1 VATIT
6 ERLPA
11 APDRQPV
18 PEQGERADRRPV
30 KGKGERA
37 GKAKSPPTLET
48 LFDQPIGLGTTGRT
62 PATPSPEWTPSVT
75 TEHHTPATPQRVLGD
90 SRGERR
96 IVALIGSSV
105 LALALTGMYVSF
117 RTVYTYVLPYF
128 HGTAW
133 AVPSGVD
140 LAILVFS
147 AADLMLM
154 YWDIPM
160 PGLRMVPWAFTAAT
174 IALNWQSGGPL
185 PIRIAHAAMPS
196 LWVIFCEYARHVIRH
211 RVGLVAGTRMEKIRK
226 SRWLLAPFSTARMW
240 RRMVLWEITNYR
252 SGLDMEADR
261 LTRQALLEI
270 EYGRRWRRKA
280 PATKLLPLKLGALAP
295 ADTLS
300 ELTRTGLLDLD
311 FGALGGPERT
321 RAVNAAQEA
330 AAAALDP
337 PPAPAPAQLTGPS
350 HRQASHQ
357 ESQPGSQPD
366 QRRNPANQLN
376 QTHRHAAPPAAISP
390 PPQQQPSVM
399 QQAPAPAPVPTPAPA
414 QAQTQAH
421 LAQEQIPDLQEQL
434 NGYNGYAN
442 YNGFDAHP
450 QAAAPPPA
458 RQAPPQPPRADPPR
472 YDLALRFAAPPAQEE
487 PDHDEPEPPEDD
499 YDDEFIPVAEPAVEP
514 AVVIGKQRQ
523 QFEDE
528 LDRMILEGDYR
539 IMSSDLR
546 DSTAAAWEA
555 ASTLD
560 LALATERAFRYG
572 AEYRERRLSKGM
584 TMELADAM
592 GIEWNEP

>member
-1 VATIT
+1 M
-6 ERLPA
+6 
-11 APDRQPV
+11 
-18 PEQGERADRRPV
+18 
-30 KGKGERA
+30 
-37 GKAKSPPTLET
+37 
-48 LFDQPIGLGTTGRT
+48 
-62 PATPSPEWTPSVT
+62 

-90 SRGERR
+90 SRGERT

-174 IALNWQSGGPL
+174 IALNWQAGGPL

-226 SRWLLAPFSTARMW
+226 SRWFLAPWSTARMW
-240 RRMVLWEITNYR
+240 RRMILWEITNYR
-252 SGLDMEADR
+252 AGLDMEADR
-261 LTRQALLEI
+261 LTRRALLEI

-311 FGALGGPERT
+311 FGAIGQPNRGQIQAP
-321 RAVNAAQEA
+321 AQSS
-330 AAAALDP
+330 
-337 PPAPAPAQLTGPS
+337 APAPALPQAQALQQPNPLTALP
-350 HRQASHQ
+350 
-357 ESQPGSQPD
+357 PGQVAE
-366 QRRNPANQLN
+366 PA
-376 QTHRHAAPPAAISP
+376 
-390 PPQQQPSVM
+390 QQQFQAFGQTAGPTQNQQGAGQTPNPGHSSSAGPGPGQISGQIPHQVQPHVNGFANGHTAAAANALPLRDAQQH
-399 QQAPAPAPVPTPAPA
+399 QQAR
-414 QAQTQAH
+414 QEQERQEH
-421 LAQEQIPDLQEQL
+421 ERREQERRAQERRAREQQDQARYEYEQAREQAGRQE
-434 NGYNGYAN
+434 
-442 YNGFDAHP
+442 
-450 QAAAPPPA
+450 
-458 RQAPPQPPRADPPR
+458 PPRHDPPR
-472 YDLALRFAAPPAQEE
+472 YDLALRFAAPPAHEG
-487 PDHDEPEPPEDD
+487 PDHEEPEPEEDD
-499 YDDEFIPVAEPAVEP
+499 FEEDFIPVRQAAVEP

-523 QFEDE
+523 QFEEE
-528 LDRMILEGDYR
+528 LDRMIRDGDHR
-539 IMSSDLR
+539 ILSSDMREL
-546 DSTAAAWEA
+546 TAAAWDA
-555 ASTLD
+555 AQTLD
-560 LALATERAFRYG
+560 LALAGERAARYG
-572 AEYRERRLSKGM
+572 AEYRDRILAKGL
-584 TMELADAM
+584 TMELADAL
-592 GIEWNEP
+592 GLEWTGER